1 MEDILKRL
9 EKGVLILDGAMGTEL
24 YKRGLDPFA
33 IPEELNLTNPEMI
46 VSVHRDYL
54 DAGADIITTNS
65 FGGNRYKLTL
75 KGLGDKVYD
84 INRRAAEIA
93 RDVAKDKAYVAGS
106 MGPIGKMIAPLGD
119 ISFEEAVSYYREQG
133 KALADGGV
141 DFFLVE
147 TQIDI
152 QEVKAAILG
161 LRDAANLPIAVSI
174 TYTEGTLTVTG
185 TSPDIAGV
193 NVEAFGADIV
203 GTNCGAD
210 PFIFPELID
219 LLRPNTSLPIITY
232 PNAGP
237 PDRWDEV
244 SPEVFYSLIE
254 SLYKRGA
261 NIVGGCC
268 GTTPYHIK
276 LLASRLKGKKHAID
290 YHSIKPKFALTGR
303 NKKVV
308 LGEKTIIIGERINPS
323 RKRDFLEELRK
334 GSLETL
340 KREAIDQETNGADM
354 LDLNVGVPQA
364 DRKRIMRMATEELI
378 KLSKL
383 PLVFDSDEVDVLEE
397 GLRIYPGK
405 PLINST
411 TSKKEDLMQKLPIA
425 RKYGGGIVV
434 LPITEDGIPETAK
447 ERIKAL
453 EIAFKLA
460 EDFGI
465 PISHL
470 IVDPLVLPL
479 GAKDVRVTLD
489 TLKMIKEN
497 FGVYTIMG
505 VSNVS
510 HGLPL
515 RAKINNTFLS
525 MAIQNGLDMVIMDPL
540 QEGMMETALISDF
553 ILRKDKKGTRFIGFA
568 QNQTTTFQI
577 NDLKDMIIYG
587 EKEKA
592 RKEAKRLIEEG
603 REPFSLIEEFI
614 MPALQ
619 VVGDKYDKKIFFLPQ
634 LISSAEVAQAIFE
647 IVKSH
652 MKKIDTRKK
661 ATILMATVE
670 GDLHDLGKKIVGLV
684 CDSFGY
690 KTIDLGKDVPVK
702 DIISA
707 IEKYKPDAVGLSALM
722 TTTLKSMEKSVK
734 EIKERFPHIFV
745 MVGGAMV
752 TKSFAESIKADGYG
766 RDAFGAVKLLEERFT
781 K

>member
-1 MEDILKRL
+1 MEGILERL
-9 EKGVLILDGAMGTEL
+9 KKGVLILDGAMGTEL

-33 IPEELNLTNPEMI
+33 IPEELNLVNPDI
-46 VSVHRDYL
+46 IIRVHKDYL
-54 DAGADIITTNS
+54 EAGADIITTNT

-75 KGLGDKVYD
+75 KGLGDKVYE
-84 INRRAAEIA
+84 INKKGAEIA
-93 RDVAKDKAYVAGS
+93 RSAAKDRAYVAGS

-119 ISFEEAVSYYREQG
+119 ISFEEAVSYYKEQG
-133 KALADGGV
+133 EALAEGGV
-141 DFFLVE
+141 DFYLVE

-161 LRDAANLPIAVSI
+161 LRAASSLPIAVSI

-185 TSPDIAGV
+185 TSPDIGGIT
-193 NVEAFGADIV
+193 VEAFGADIV

-219 LLRPNTSLPIITY
+219 LLRPNTRLPIITY

-244 SPEVFYSLIE
+244 SPEVFYKLIE
-254 SLYKRGA
+254 GLYEKGA

-276 LLASRLKGKKHAID
+276 LLAERLKGKAHKVHYKD
-290 YHSIKPKFALTGR
+290 IKPGLFFTSR
-303 NKKVV
+303 NKKIEV
-308 LGEKTIIIGERINPS
+308 GKQTIIIGERINPS
-323 RKRDFLEELRK
+323 RKKSFLEELRN
-334 GSLETL
+334 GNLETL

-364 DRKRIMRMATEELI
+364 DRKRIMKHATEELI

-383 PLVFDSDEVDVLEE
+383 PIVFDSNEIDVLEE

-411 TSKKEDLMQKLPIA
+411 TAKREDLLQKLPLA
-425 RKYGGGIVV
+425 KKYGGGIVV
-434 LPITEDGIPETAK
+434 LPITEEGIPEDAK
-447 ERIKAL
+447 GRIKAL
-453 EIAFKLA
+453 DRIFIMA
-460 EDFGI
+460 EEFGI
-465 PISHL
+465 PLSHL
-470 IVDPLVLPL
+470 IIDPLVLPL

-489 TLKMIKEN
+489 TLKMIKEEL
-497 FGVYTIMG
+497 GTYTIMG
-505 VSNVS
+505 LSNVS

-515 RAKINNTFLS
+515 RAKINSVFLA

-540 QEGMMETALISDF
+540 QEGMRETLLISDF
-553 ILRKDKKGTRFIGFA
+553 ILRKDKKGTRFINFTQKQETA
-568 QNQTTTFQI
+568 FKIT
-577 NDLKDMIIYG
+577 DLKDMIIYG

-592 RKEAKRLIEEG
+592 QREAKKLIDEG
-603 REPFSLIEEFI
+603 KEPFSLIEEYI

-619 VVGDKYDKKIFFLPQ
+619 IVGDKYDKKIFFLPQ
-634 LISSAEVAQAIFE
+634 LISSAEVAQSIFE
-647 IVKSH
+647 IVKAH
-652 MKKIDTRKK
+652 MKKVDTRKK

-690 KTIDLGKDVPVK
+690 KTIDLGKDVPV
-702 DIISA
+702 DTIISS

-722 TTTLKSMEKSVK
+722 TTTLKSMEKTVE
-734 EIKERFPHIFV
+734 EIKKKFPNVFV
-745 MVGGAMV
+745 IVGGAMV
-752 TKSFAESIKADGYG
+752 TKRFAESIEADGYG
-766 RDAFGAVKLLEERFT
+766 KDAFSAVKLLEEKFAN
-781 K
+781 

>member
-1 MEDILKRL
+1 MENILTRIK
-9 EKGVLILDGAMGTEL
+9 KGVLILDGAMGTEL

-33 IPEELNLTNPEMI
+33 IPEELNLVNPEMI
-46 VSVHRDYL
+46 MEVHRDYL
-54 DAGADIITTNS
+54 EAGADIITTNT

-75 KGLGDKVYD
+75 KGLGDKVYE
-84 INRRAAEIA
+84 INKRGAEIA
-93 RDVAKDKAYVAGS
+93 RAIAKDKAYVAGS

-119 ISFEEAVSYYREQG
+119 ISFEEAVSYYQEQG
-133 KALADGGV
+133 EALRDGGV
-141 DFFLVE
+141 DFYLVE

-161 LRDAANLPIAVSI
+161 LRAASKLPIAVSM

-185 TSPDIAGV
+185 TSPDIAGIT
-193 NVEAFGADIV
+193 VESFGADIV

-210 PFIFPELID
+210 PFIFPELVD

-244 SPEVFYSLIE
+244 SPEVFYKLIE
-254 SLYKRGA
+254 SLYEKGA

-276 LLASRLKGKKHAID
+276 LLASRLKARPHKINYFDID
-290 YHSIKPKFALTGR
+290 VGLYFTSR
-303 NKKVV
+303 NKKIKV
-308 LGEKTIIIGERINPS
+308 GEKTIIIGERINPS
-323 RKRDFLEELRK
+323 RKKSFLEELRNEN
-334 GSLETL
+334 LETL

-364 DRKRIMRMATEELI
+364 DRKRIMRLATEELI

-383 PLVFDSDEVDVLEE
+383 PLVFDSDEVEVLEE
-397 GLRIYPGK
+397 GLKIYPGK

-411 TSKKEDLMQKLPIA
+411 TSKEADLFQKLPIA
-425 RKYGGGIVV
+425 KRYGGGIVV
-434 LPITEDGIPETAK
+434 LPITESGIPETAR
-447 ERIKAL
+447 ERVGAIEKVL
-453 EIAFKLA
+453 KIAEEL
-460 EDFGI
+460 DF
-465 PISHL
+465 PSSHL
-470 IVDPLVLPL
+470 IIDPLVLPL

-489 TLKMIKEN
+489 TLRMVKEI
-497 FGVYTIMG
+497 FGLSTVMG
-505 VSNVS
+505 LSNVS

-515 RAKINNTFLS
+515 RAKINSVFLS
-525 MAIQNGLDMVIMDPL
+525 MALQNGLDMVILDPL
-540 QEGMMETALISDF
+540 QEGIRETLLISDF
-553 ILRKDKKGTRFIGFA
+553 ILRKDKKGTRFIGFT
-568 QNQTTTFQI
+568 QKQETSLKI
-577 NDLKDMIIYG
+577 VDLKDMIIYG

-592 RKEAKRLIEEG
+592 QREAKRLIEEG
-603 REPFSLIEEFI
+603 KEPFSLIEEYI

-619 VVGDKYDKKIFFLPQ
+619 VVGEKYDKKIFFLPQ
-634 LISSAEVAQAIFE
+634 LISSAEVAQSIFE
-647 IVKSH
+647 IVKTH
-652 MKKIDTRKK
+652 MKKADTRKK

-690 KTIDLGKDVPVK
+690 KTIDIGKDVPVSR
-702 DIISA
+702 ILSA
-707 IEKYKPDAVGLSALM
+707 IEKYNPDVVGLSALM

-734 EIKERFPHIFV
+734 KIKEKFPNVFV

-752 TKSFAESIKADGYG
+752 TKSFAEKINADGYG
-766 RDAFGAVKLLEERFT
+766 KDAFGAVRLLEERFGG
-781 K
+781 

>member
-1 MEDILKRL
+1 MEGILERL
-9 EKGVLILDGAMGTEL
+9 KKGVLILDGAMGTEL

-33 IPEELNLTNPEMI
+33 IPEELNLVNPDMI
-46 VSVHRDYL
+46 IRVHKDYL
-54 DAGADIITTNS
+54 EAGADIITTNT

-75 KGLGDKVYD
+75 KGLGDKVYE
-84 INRRAAEIA
+84 INKKGAEIA
-93 RDVAKDKAYVAGS
+93 RSVAKDRAYVAGS

-119 ISFEEAVSYYREQG
+119 ISFEEAVSYYKEQG
-133 KALADGGV
+133 EALAEGGV
-141 DFFLVE
+141 DFYLVE

-161 LRDAANLPIAVSI
+161 LRAASSLPIAVSI

-185 TSPDIAGV
+185 TSPDIGGIT
-193 NVEAFGADIV
+193 VEAFGADIV

-244 SPEVFYSLIE
+244 SPEVFYKLIE
-254 SLYKRGA
+254 SLYEKGA

-276 LLASRLKGKKHAID
+276 LLAERLKGKVHKVHYKD
-290 YHSIKPKFALTGR
+290 IKPGLFFTSR
-303 NKKVV
+303 NKKIEV
-308 LGEKTIIIGERINPS
+308 GKQTIIIGERINPS
-323 RKRDFLEELRK
+323 RKKSFLEELRN
-334 GSLETL
+334 GNLETL

-364 DRKRIMRMATEELI
+364 DRKQIMKQATEELI

-383 PLVFDSDEVDVLEE
+383 PIVFDSDEIDVLEE

-411 TSKKEDLMQKLPIA
+411 TAKREDLLQKLPLA
-425 RKYGGGIVV
+425 KKYGGGIVV
-434 LPITEDGIPETAK
+434 LPITEEGIPEDAK
-447 ERIKAL
+447 GRIKAL
-453 EIAFKLA
+453 DRVFTMA
-460 EDFGI
+460 EEFGI
-465 PISHL
+465 PLSHL
-470 IVDPLVLPL
+470 IIDPLVLPL

-489 TLKMIKEN
+489 TLKMIKEEL
-497 FGVYTIMG
+497 GTYTIMG
-505 VSNVS
+505 LSNVS

-515 RAKINNTFLS
+515 RAKINSVFLA

-540 QEGMMETALISDF
+540 QEGMRETLLISDF
-553 ILRKDKKGTRFIGFA
+553 ILRKDKKGTRFINFTQKQETA
-568 QNQTTTFQI
+568 FKIT
-577 NDLKDMIIYG
+577 DLKDMIIYG

-592 RKEAKRLIEEG
+592 QREAKKLIDEG
-603 REPFSLIEEFI
+603 KEPFSLIEEYI

-619 VVGDKYDKKIFFLPQ
+619 IVGDKYDKKIFFLPQ
-634 LISSAEVAQAIFE
+634 LISSAEVAQSIFE
-647 IVKSH
+647 IVKAH
-652 MKKIDTRKK
+652 MKKVDTRKK

-690 KTIDLGKDVPVK
+690 KTIDLGKDVPV
-702 DIISA
+702 DTIISS

-722 TTTLKSMEKSVK
+722 TTTLKSMEKTVE
-734 EIKERFPHIFV
+734 EIKKKFPNVFV
-745 MVGGAMV
+745 IVGGAMV
-752 TKSFAESIKADGYG
+752 TKRFAESIEADGYG
-766 RDAFGAVKLLEERFT
+766 KDAFSAVKLLEEKFAN
-781 K
+781 